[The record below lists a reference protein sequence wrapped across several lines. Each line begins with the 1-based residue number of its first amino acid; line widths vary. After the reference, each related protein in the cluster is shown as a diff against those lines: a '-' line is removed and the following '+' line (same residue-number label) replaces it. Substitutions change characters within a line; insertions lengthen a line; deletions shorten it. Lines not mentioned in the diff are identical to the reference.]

1 MLLNKGQGE
10 KGRVLKEETWA
21 LLCTPQIPEEI
32 MPGHTRW
39 GLGVRVIVEDAH
51 PYLPKG
57 AFGWSGAY
65 GSHFW
70 VVPADNL
77 FAVFMKNSRVD
88 GGAENESAV
97 KFEIA
102 VRDAKEV

>member
-1 MLLNKGQGE
+1 MLF
-10 KGRVLKEETWA
+10 RS
-21 LLCTPQIPEEI
+21 I

-39 GLGVRVIVEDAH
+39 GLGVRVIADDTY
-51 PYLPKG
+51 PYFPKG

-70 VVPADNL
+70 VNPADNL
-77 FAVFMKNSRVD
+77 FAVFMKNSRYD

-97 KFEIA
+97 NFERA
-102 VRDAKEV
+102 VWESREEK